1 MDFDISLHVKFKTK
15 GLRDA
20 NMKIE
25 YNKQMEWAQI
35 QKKFTLKAPGTYLLS
50 VFCHFFKLSYS
61 PKSLEKIQILGFSL
75 VTQRVSLKFLPLSQ
89 LDFLFRKLLKINMYV
104 SIL

>member
-25 YNKQMEWAQI
+25 LAG
-35 QKKFTLKAPGTYLLS
+35 LLLS
-50 VFCHFFKLSYS
+50 HVRNRSKMA
-61 PKSLEKIQILGFSL
+61 EI
-75 VTQRVSLKFLPLSQ
+75 
-89 LDFLFRKLLKINMYV
+89 
-104 SIL
+104 

>member
-35 QKKFTLKAPGTYLLS
+35 QKEFTLKATRNIL
-50 VFCHFFKLSYS
+50 CFFV
-61 PKSLEKIQILGFSL
+61 IFS
-75 VTQRVSLKFLPLSQ
+75 S
-89 LDFLFRKLLKINMYV
+89 
-104 SIL
+104 